1 MNLDLRSVPK
11 QHTAAPGTD
20 ATTPT
25 AEDFSPYLLERLYF
39 RLGKPTWYWPTVL
52 TLIFVLFV
60 LGSSVA
66 PDMELVA

>member
-1 MNLDLRSVPK
+1 M
-11 QHTAAPGTD
+11 
-20 ATTPT
+20 
-25 AEDFSPYLLERLYF
+25 SPYLLERIYI
-39 RLGKPTWYWPTVL
+39 RLGKPIWYWPTVL

>member
-11 QHTAAPGTD
+11 QHTAAAGTD
-20 ATTPT
+20 ATTP
-25 AEDFSPYLLERLYF
+25 AGSLSPYLLERLYI
-39 RLGKPTWYWPTVL
+39 RLGEPTWYWPTVL

-60 LGSSVA
+60 VGSSVA

>member
-11 QHTAAPGTD
+11 QHTAAAGTD
-20 ATTPT
+20 ATTP
-25 AEDFSPYLLERLYF
+25 AEGFSPYLLERLYF
-39 RLGKPTWYWPTVL
+39 RLGEPTWYWPTVL

>member
-1 MNLDLRSVPK
+1 MNLHLRSVPK

-25 AEDFSPYLLERLYF
+25 AEGLSPYLLERIYL
-39 RLGKPTWYWPTVL
+39 RLGQPAWYWPTVL